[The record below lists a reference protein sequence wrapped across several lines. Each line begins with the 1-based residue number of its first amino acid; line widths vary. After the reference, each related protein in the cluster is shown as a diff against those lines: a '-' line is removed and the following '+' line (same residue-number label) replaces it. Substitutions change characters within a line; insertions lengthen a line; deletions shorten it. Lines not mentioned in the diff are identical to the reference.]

1 MNGSSENR
9 KEATD
14 RKMEVLSA
22 KTKTRIGS
30 WNVRTMHQTSKLAQI
45 TAENRRYK
53 LYILGAYWIGKTDDD
68 NWRNSALSSQDKILN
83 ASLAGQFNLTIEG
96 AI

>member
-53 LYILGAYWIGKTDDD
+53 LYILGVYVSWWTGSGRQTTTTGETVLYQVKSKYLIHPSRG
-68 NWRNSALSSQDKILN
+68 S
-83 ASLAGQFNLTIEG
+83 
-96 AI
+96 